1 MPHEMKIKKVG
12 PALRQGKVDFS
23 FGGRP
28 FGTKAKPGGQP
39 RRAVKSP
46 KRPAGRFAMS
56 MASPF
61 QPSQDP
67 KTGSFL
73 FLKERGRKRK
83 IQGQVRAAPAEKSGS
98 LFNPPEIRPLPI
110 TSPAPALF
118 ACRSPPEYAMPLK
131 KKGMADPLPR
141 TPFTPNDH
149 RFPCSRSC
157 ASLTTF
163 RTNSPAGRERLS
175 DADWPAQRDM
185 RSGFPRRAAS
195 LRISFVRAF

>member
-39 RRAVKSP
+39 RRAGKSP

-131 KKGMADPLPR
+131 KKAWRIRFRARPSPR
-141 TPFTPNDH
+141 TITV
-149 RFPCSRSC
+149 FPAAGPALPSPHSGPIPPPEGSGS
-157 ASLTTF
+157 AM
-163 RTNSPAGRERLS
+163 RTGPPRET
-175 DADWPAQRDM
+175 
-185 RSGFPRRAAS
+185 
-195 LRISFVRAF
+195 

>member
-61 QPSQDP
+61 QPSQEP

-83 IQGQVRAAPAEKSGS
+83 IQGHVRAAPAEKNRFTFQPAG
-98 LFNPPEIRPLPI
+98 NPTVSNHQPRTRALRLPF
-110 TSPAPALF
+110 SPGVCHAA
-118 ACRSPPEYAMPLK
+118 E

-185 RSGFPRRAAS
+185 RSGLPRRAAS
-195 LRISFVRAF
+195 FRISFVRA